1 MKDFGVLKALA
12 DEYEVGQFTHSTVID
27 QKSVELKIEGPR
39 CVMTTSVTGIQNDAG
54 KQILNRFVQ
63 TPLDEPTERSTA
75 AKLEMVADHD
85 LNERAI
91 DNDPR
96 LLVLKRTLE
105 LLYADGYNVVAI
117 PPSNAVQTLVKAID
131 KQLEKDGFNI
141 TQIRDFHTFALNA
154 AFEKR
159 FSRGDPG
166 TMQIQEDD
174 VLEAWYILTT
184 FGNFAR
190 GSLTRA
196 EHKLLDAIPVVIED
210 AVDASDLRENTGLGP
225 ATINDALRVK
235 DDPIKGQGKFL
246 QYRLCE
252 LHPR

>member
-1 MKDFGVLKALA
+1 M
-12 DEYEVGQFTHSTVID
+12 
-27 QKSVELKIEGPR
+27 
-39 CVMTTSVTGIQNDAG
+39 
-54 KQILNRFVQ
+54 
-63 TPLDEPTERSTA
+63 
-75 AKLEMVADHD
+75 
-85 LNERAI
+85 
-91 DNDPR
+91 
-96 LLVLKRTLE
+96 
-105 LLYADGYNVVAI
+105 AI

-196 EHKLLDAIPVVIED
+196 EHKLLDAIPVVIVD

-246 QYRLCE
+246 QYGYVNYIQGDSRASKFYRMSDGTQAIAKITKRVEVDGKFFEPLNPCPYPYKSLLDE
-252 LHPR
+252 IPDSVNSAEFGFTSESQKANGDFKQAIEGA